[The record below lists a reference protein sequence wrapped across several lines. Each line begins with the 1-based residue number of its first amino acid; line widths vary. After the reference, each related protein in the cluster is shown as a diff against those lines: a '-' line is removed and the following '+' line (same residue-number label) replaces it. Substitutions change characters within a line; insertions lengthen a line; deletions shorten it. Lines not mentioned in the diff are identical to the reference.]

1 MSDSPMGRRLEMSDT
16 LTIAL
21 DAMGGD
27 LGPDMVIPGADLI
40 LQKYP
45 TLQLLLFGDE
55 GRIAPLLA
63 AYPRVRSRSQF
74 IACSVFIA
82 MDDKPSQ
89 ALRRGRRVS
98 SMWQAIDAVRDGRA
112 GVAVSAGNTGA
123 LIAMSR
129 FILDTMTGISRPAI
143 AARWPT
149 LKGESI
155 VLDVGATI
163 GADAEQLVDFAI
175 MGEAMAR
182 CLFGLERPTVGL
194 LNVGVEEIK
203 GIEEVKEAGRL
214 LRDSGLPMEYCG
226 FVEGDDIGKG
236 TADVV
241 VTEGF
246 TGNIALKTAEGTAS
260 QIASYL
266 KGEMNRSLL
275 SRVGY
280 LLARP
285 AFRALRAKLD
295 PRTFNGGV
303 LLGLNGIV
311 VKSHGGADSL
321 GFAAAL
327 KVAVDMA
334 ENHLI
339 GKIGADLA
347 AKQALM
353 ARLRDAEPEA
363 GVAG

>member
-1 MSDSPMGRRLEMSDT
+1 MSDT

-27 LGPDMVIPGADLI
+27 RGPDMVIPGADLI
-40 LQKYP
+40 LQKNP
-45 TLQLLLFGDE
+45 ELRLLLFGAE
-55 GRIAPLLA
+55 SRVAPLLKA
-63 AYPRVRSRSQF
+63 HPLVRDRSEF
-74 IACSVFIA
+74 IACSVSIS

-98 SMWQAIDAVRDGRA
+98 SMWQAIESVKQGRA
-112 GVAVSAGNTGA
+112 AVAVSAGNTGA
-123 LIAMSR
+123 LIAMSKI
-129 FILDTMTGISRPAI
+129 ILDTMTGISRPAI

-163 GADAEQLVDFAI
+163 GADAEQLFDFAI

-182 CLFGLERPTVGL
+182 CLFNLERPTVGL

-203 GIEEVKEAGRL
+203 GIEQVKEAGQL
-214 LRDSGLPMEYCG
+214 LRNSGLPMEYIG
-226 FVEGDDIGKG
+226 FVEGDDISKG

-246 TGNIALKTAEGTAS
+246 TGNIALKTAEGTAK
-260 QIASYL
+260 QIGAYL
-266 KGEMNRSLL
+266 KGEMNRSVI
-275 SRVGY
+275 SRIGY

-285 AFRALRAKLD
+285 AFRALRDKLD
-295 PRTFNGGV
+295 PRAMNGGV

-311 VKSHGGADSL
+311 VKSHGGTDAL

-353 ARLRDAEPEA
+353 DRLRGAEPEA
-363 GVAG
+363 GIAS

>member
-1 MSDSPMGRRLEMSDT
+1 MSDS

-27 LGPDMVIPGADLI
+27 LGPDVAIPGADLI

-45 TLQLLLFGDE
+45 GLRMLVFGDE
-55 GRIAPLLA
+55 ARVAPLLA
-63 AYPRVRSRSQF
+63 AYPRVRERSEF
-74 IACSVFIA
+74 TACPVWVA

-98 SMWQAIDAVRDGRA
+98 SMWQAIESVKEGRA
-112 GVAVSAGNTGA
+112 AVAISAGNTGA
-123 LIAMSR
+123 LIAMSKI
-129 FILDTMTGISRPAI
+129 ILDTMAGISRPAI

-163 GADAEQLVDFAI
+163 GADAEQLFDFAI

-182 CLFGLERPTVGL
+182 CLFNLERPTVGL

-203 GIEEVKEAGRL
+203 GIEKVKEAAQL
-214 LRDSGLPMEYCG
+214 LRDSGLPMEYIG
-226 FVEGDDIGKG
+226 FVEGDDISKG

-246 TGNIALKTAEGTAS
+246 TGNIALKTAEGTVR
-260 QIASYL
+260 QISAYL
-266 KGEMNRSLL
+266 KAEMNRSVL
-275 SRVGY
+275 SRLGY

-285 AFRALRAKLD
+285 AFEALRDKLD
-295 PRTFNGGV
+295 PRSLNGGV

-311 VKSHGGADSL
+311 VKSHGGTDAL

-334 ENHLI
+334 ENHLLE
-339 GKIGADLA
+339 KIGADLA

-353 ARLRDAEPEA
+353 DRLRDAEPEA
-363 GVAG
+363 GIAS